1 MEARSDVLGAGDGT
15 FRPARSA
22 RLLNPR
28 TPARPDLKSGAVVLA
43 WLPPR
48 AAHRAVGIMPFCVAL
63 RPNHPDRGKPESLEH
78 QEEPEVDI
86 AYAVARALI
95 AGDRPEQVERPRDEH
110 DEDAGEE
117 ERELG
122 RDVNAATHAGDPDA
136 LAGISFCVLFRSR
149 SPRLR
154 GPRIYYAPS
163 GSGRRGSS
171 RWPRRPRD
179 GWQRRH
185 RPRSGPR
192 ARAGGCRCWRPVQ
205 PRERGRG
212 FRG

>member
-179 GWQRRH
+179 GWQWWH
-185 RPRSGPR
+185 RPCSGPR
-192 ARAGGCRCWRPVQ
+192 ARAGRRRCRRA
-205 PRERGRG
+205 
-212 FRG
+212 

>member
-63 RPNHPDRGKPESLEH
+63 RSDHPDSGKPEPPEL

-86 AYAVARALI
+86 AHAVARALI
-95 AGDRPEQVERPRDEH
+95 AGDRPEQVERPGDQH
-110 DEDAGEE
+110 DEDAREQE
-117 ERELG
+117 CELG
-122 RDVNAATHAGDPDA
+122 RDVNAATPCREDPDA
-136 LAGISFCVLFRSR
+136 LVSISFCVLPNSR
-149 SPRLR
+149 SPLSL
-154 GPRIYYAPS
+154 GPRIYYAPR

-171 RWPRRPRD
+171 RWPRSL
-179 GWQRRH
+179 RH
-185 RPRSGPR
+185 RWQWQHRPCRGPR
-192 ARAGGCRCWRPVQ
+192 ARAGGRRCRCTV
-205 PRERGRG
+205 
-212 FRG
+212 